1 MPMPSPENPDFTY
14 VSISI
19 YQATKEANSTILGE
33 LRTILMSRM
42 ETF

>member
-14 VSISI
+14 VSI